1 MKIRSIT
8 LENVR
13 RFIEPVSIGPIG
25 DGITLL
31 SEPNEAGKSTL
42 FDALHALFF
51 IKHSSKTAEIKSLR
65 PHSGGKIAVE
75 CTLDIDAE
83 TWRVRKE
90 WMTGAF
96 AKIWRNGTL
105 VHQGDAAEDWLAA
118 LSSGDAGGP
127 GGLLWVRQGRVTL
140 NKPSKQ
146 KNAEQELSERRN
158 LLTAISGAMDQ
169 VTGGE
174 RMDQVL
180 ARVEDDLGKLQTT
193 TGKPK
198 SGGRWSEAESTVA
211 TLEAKESE
219 LAGTVG
225 ALHDALDERRR
236 LQRELS
242 DLEDP
247 DTAQTRTT
255 ELQNAEDAL
264 REAKGL
270 DQKLRA
276 LETEATLAQ
285 QTSETAQSEA
295 KRREEVQEAAENTQ
309 KAHET
314 AQKTAEEAR
323 SKHDTAAEASQAAT
337 TTLENAKVSREK
349 ARDVIQQINAAKT
362 TAHKQAE
369 RTRLTDLI
377 EKADAAEAER
387 IKQHA
392 LAQQGPDAETAT
404 WIEALAHE
412 IETQTRALAASA
424 PRVSATYIDG
434 AEHIRFDGQP
444 LLPDQTL
451 PLPESGLIE
460 MPGIGTL
467 HVKSQD
473 RDPAAALAKAKSDL
487 TEALKAGNWPD
498 IPAFLAAK
506 QARADAK
513 TAADTAQNTRDTLA
527 PDGIEALREAL
538 AILGEAAETDTAS
551 LPDETTAR
559 ADLDTATSE
568 LGEAETEAA
577 EAREIAQAATIA
589 LATAE
594 NTADLAKSV
603 ADNAKTALDNLPPQ
617 DPEAARIKLADLDRK
632 AETASATY
640 LALKEA
646 APDIA
651 ALKARRDRLK
661 TVVDTATQEAA
672 RLRERIGTLN
682 GRIETRSEE
691 GVEETLAET
700 REKLTAARETLARV
714 VFEKDVLACLSDTLD
729 QAQKAA
735 RDTYFAPV
743 SAELKPLLATVW
755 DDAEIEWSDD
765 DLLPKALIRKGTEE
779 PLDIL
784 SGGTQ
789 EQIAFLVRLA
799 FARLLAKSGR
809 HTPLI
814 LDDAL
819 VYSDDDR
826 IEKMFDTLHG
836 AATDL
841 QIIVLTCRQRAFV
854 NLGAPKVSFQKS
866 NSAATI

>member
-13 RFIEPVSIGPIG
+13 RFIDPVTVGPIG

-75 CTLDIDAE
+75 CTLEIDAE

-96 AKIWRNGTL
+96 ARIWRNDTL
-105 VHQGDAAEDWLAA
+105 VHQGDAAEYWLAA

-127 GGLLWVRQGRVTL
+127 GGLLWVRQGRVSL
-140 NKPSKQ
+140 NKPSKP
-146 KNAEQELSERRN
+146 KDAEQELSERRN

-174 RMDQVL
+174 RMDQVR
-180 ARVEDDLGKLQTT
+180 ARVEDDLGKLQDKRGNPRT
-193 TGKPK
+193 K
-198 SGGRWSEAESTVA
+198 GRWNESKKTVA
-211 TLEAKESE
+211 TLEAQETKLS
-219 LAGTVG
+219 GTVD
-225 ALHDALDERRR
+225 ALHDALDERRK
-236 LQRELS
+236 LQRQLT

-247 DTAQTRTT
+247 ENVQTRDTN
-255 ELQNAEDAL
+255 LQIAEDAL
-264 REAKGL
+264 REAEGL
-270 DQKLRA
+270 DQNLRA
-276 LETEATLAQ
+276 AETEAKLAQ
-285 QTSETAQSEA
+285 QTSDTAHTEA
-295 KRREEVQEAAENTQ
+295 KRREEVQTAAADAQ
-309 KAHET
+309 KTHET
-314 AQKTAEEAR
+314 AQEAADKARSRHDAAAKASRVAATALADTKTA
-323 SKHDTAAEASQAAT
+323 HQ
-337 TTLENAKVSREK
+337 K
-349 ARDVIQQINAAKT
+349 AREMIQQIDAAKDNERVE
-362 TAHKQAE
+362 AE
-369 RTRLTDLI
+369 RTRLTEQT
-377 EKADAAEAER
+377 EKAEAAEAER

-392 LAQQGPDAETAT
+392 LAQKGPDAETVAR
-404 WIEALAHE
+404 IEDLERE
-412 IETQTRALAASA
+412 IETQTRALAAAA
-424 PRVSATYIDG
+424 PRVSTTYIDG
-434 AEHIRFDGQP
+434 AEHIRLDGDP
-444 LLPDQTL
+444 LLPDHTR
-451 PLPESGLIE
+451 PLPESGQID

-467 HVKSQD
+467 HVMSK
-473 RDPAAALAKAKSDL
+473 DPEDAATLAQAKTDL
-487 TEALKAGNWPD
+487 TEALRAGNWPD
-498 IPAFLAAK
+498 IPAFQACK
-506 QARADAK
+506 QARIDAK
-513 TAADTAQNTRDTLA
+513 AAADTAQNTRDTLA

-538 AILGEAAETDTAS
+538 AILGEAAEIDTAS

-559 ADLDTATSE
+559 ADLDTATSG

-577 EAREIAQAATIA
+577 EAQEIAQTAAIA
-589 LATAE
+589 LAKAE
-594 NTADLAKSV
+594 SGEELAKSA
-603 ADNAKTALDNLPPQ
+603 ADKAKAALESLPPQ
-617 DPEAARIKLADLDRK
+617 DPEVARDELENLARK
-632 AETASATY
+632 AADASATY
-640 LALKEA
+640 LALKETV
-646 APDIA
+646 PDIA
-651 ALKARRDRLK
+651 ALKARRNRLK
-661 TVVDTATQEAA
+661 TVTDTAAQDAA
-672 RLRERIGTLN
+672 KFRERIGTLN
-682 GRIETRSEE
+682 GRIETRGEE
-691 GVEETLAET
+691 GVEEALGET
-700 REKLTAARETLARV
+700 REKLTAARETLTRV
-714 VFEKDVLACLSDTLD
+714 IFEKDVLARLSETLD

-735 RDTYFAPV
+735 RDAYFAPV

-755 DDAEIEWSDD
+755 GDADIEWSDD
-765 DLLPKALIRKGTEE
+765 DLLPKALVRKGTKE

-841 QIIVLTCRQRAFV
+841 QIIVLTCRQRAFT
-854 NLGAPKVSFQKS
+854 NLGAPKVSFQHS
-866 NSAATI
+866 NSAATL

>member
-13 RFIEPVSIGPIG
+13 RFIEPVTVGPIG

-65 PHSGGKIAVE
+65 PHSGGRVAVE
-75 CTLDIDAE
+75 CTLEIGAE
-83 TWRVRKE
+83 EWRVRKE
-90 WMTGAF
+90 WMTGSF
-96 AKIWRNGTL
+96 AKIWRDGTL
-105 VHQGDAAEDWLAA
+105 VHQGDAAEDWLTA
-118 LSSGDAGGP
+118 LSTSDAGGP
-127 GGLLWVRQGRVTL
+127 GGLLWVRQGRVSL
-140 NKPSKQ
+140 NKPK
-146 KNAEQELSERRN
+146 KTKDVEQELSERRN

-174 RMDQVL
+174 RMDRVR
-180 ARVEDDLGKLQTT
+180 ARVEDDLGKLQTA
-193 TGKPK
+193 TGKPYSK
-198 SGGRWSEAESTVA
+198 GRWSEAENTVAALEAQETELSSTVD
-211 TLEAKESE
+211 
-219 LAGTVG
+219 
-225 ALHDALDERRR
+225 ALHGALDERRR

-247 DTAQTRTT
+247 EIAQTRAT

-264 REAKGL
+264 REAEGL
-270 DQKLRA
+270 DQKVRA
-276 LETEATLAQ
+276 AETEAKLAQ
-285 QTSETAQSEA
+285 QTSDTAHTEA
-295 KRREEVQEAAENTQ
+295 KRRQEVQTDATNTQ
-309 KAHET
+309 ETHET
-314 AQKTAEEAR
+314 AQMAAEEAR
-323 SKHDTAAEASQAAT
+323 KKHDAAAEASRTAAT
-337 TTLENAKVSREK
+337 ALEVAKASHQK
-349 ARDVIQQINAAKT
+349 ARDVIQQIDAAKNNDYV
-362 TAHKQAE
+362 QAE

-377 EKADAAEAER
+377 EKAEAAEVER

-392 LAQQGPDAETAT
+392 LSQQGPDTETANR
-404 WIEALAHE
+404 IEALTRE
-412 IETQTRALAASA
+412 IETQTRALAATA
-424 PRVSATYIDG
+424 PRVSATYIDR
-434 AEHIRFDGQP
+434 AQHIRLDGQP
-444 LLPDQTL
+444 LLPDQTR
-451 PLPESGLIE
+451 PLPESGQID

-467 HVKSQD
+467 HVMSK
-473 RDPAAALAKAKSDL
+473 DPEDVMTLTQARTDLA
-487 TEALKAGNWPD
+487 EALRAGNWPD
-498 IPAFLAAK
+498 IAAFRAAK
-506 QARADAK
+506 QARADAQ
-513 TAADTAQNTRDTLA
+513 TATDTATTTLDTLA
-527 PDGIEALREAL
+527 PEGIKALREAL
-538 AILGEAAETDTAS
+538 ATLSETTETDTSS

-559 ADLDTATSE
+559 ADLRSAASE
-568 LGEAETEAA
+568 LAEAETAK
-577 EAREIAQAATIA
+577 ARTQEIAQAAAIA

-594 NTADLAKSV
+594 TTKDLAKSA
-603 ADNAKTALDNLPPQ
+603 ADKAKAALDSLPPQ
-617 DPEAARIKLADLDRK
+617 GPEAARDELENLARK
-632 AETASATY
+632 AEDTATIY
-640 LALKEA
+640 LRLKET

-651 ALKARRDRLK
+651 TLKARRDRLK
-661 TVVDTATQEAA
+661 TVSDTTAQDAA
-672 RLRERIGTLN
+672 QLRERIGTLN
-682 GRIETRSEE
+682 GRIETRGEE
-691 GVEETLAET
+691 GVEEALADT
-700 REKLTAARETLARV
+700 REKIIAARETLARV
-714 VFEKDVLACLSDTLD
+714 IFEKDVLTRLSDTLD

-743 SAELKPLLATVW
+743 SAALKPLLATVW

-765 DLLPKALIRKGTEE
+765 DLLPKALVRKGTKE

-841 QIIVLTCRQRAFV
+841 QIIVLTCRQRAFT
-854 NLGAPKVSFQKS
+854 NLGAPKVSFRKL
-866 NSAATI
+866 NSAATF